1 MIELR
6 DLLFRYPGSEF
17 ALSLDALIVDSGE
30 TVAIVGPSGSGKT
43 TLLNLVAGLALPQ
56 VGEVRVGG
64 EVLSNQGD
72 IARRSFRINRIGM
85 VFQTFELLEYLNVL
99 DNILLPLRIGAG
111 SKVTREARGRARWL
125 ADHVGIGGKLRRY
138 PQQLSQGERQR
149 VAVSRA
155 LLLRPRLVLADEPT
169 GNLDPSNKG
178 LVLDLLLDYV
188 EDNGATL
195 LTVTHDHELLSRF
208 DRVLDISDIN
218 RWSGAPA

>member
-6 DLLFRYPGSEF
+6 DLHFRYPGSEF
-17 ALSLDALIVDSGE
+17 ALSLDALTVATGE

-72 IARRSFRINRIGM
+72 RARRSFRINRIGM
-85 VFQTFELLEYLNVL
+85 VFQAFELLEYLNVL

-111 SKVTREARGRARWL
+111 LKVTREARERARWL

-188 EDNGATL
+188 ADNGATL

-208 DRVLDISDIN
+208 NRVLDISDIN